1 MLEQHAQ
8 QSAIQ
13 NLQSKMLL
21 HPPALEQLSLALAA
35 FVRNDSIAALA
46 AAQDAAA
53 AAPTSR
59 LAREAVR
66 YLERV
71 CTAGQAS
78 VYVSGEAFGV
88 FIRGGGNLPL
98 YAALSAALSAIY
110 AGAGPLTLLDVG
122 VGDGMALLP
131 ALTPELRRIDLV
143 EPSAP
148 MLGRTTSA
156 LAARGV
162 AFRAFAMPFE
172 RFAARTNAHWELA
185 QATFSLQ
192 SLAPDAR
199 RAALA
204 WLRAHSDR
212 LLIAE
217 FDVPELGDG
226 PTPAR
231 VAHMAARYERGLAEY
246 DADDGLVAQG
256 FLMPI
261 FFSAFDPSAARTNY
275 EQPIAAWEA
284 ELRAAGF
291 ATVACQ
297 RLYDYWWAPAY
308 LLNAS

>member
-1 MLEQHAQ
+1 ML
-8 QSAIQ
+8 SP
-13 NLQSKMLL
+13 S
-21 HPPALEQLSLALAA
+21 ALEQLSAALAA
-35 FVRNDSIAALA
+35 FARNDSMAALA

-53 AAPTSR
+53 VAPTSR
-59 LAREAVR
+59 LAREAAR
-66 YLERV
+66 YLKRAYS
-71 CTAGQAS
+71 AGPAS
-78 VYVSGEAFGV
+78 VYLSGEAFGV
-88 FIRGGGNLPL
+88 FIRGGGNRPL

-110 AGAGPLTLLDVG
+110 AAGEPLTLLDIG

-131 ALTPELRRIDLV
+131 ALTPELRRVDLV

-172 RFAARTNAHWELA
+172 RFAARTNAHWALA

-199 RAALA
+199 RTALA
-204 WLRAHSDR
+204 WLRSQADR

-226 PTPAR
+226 LAPAR
-231 VAHMAARYERGLAEY
+231 LAHMAARYECGLAEY
-246 DADDGLVAQG
+246 DDDNGLVAQG
-256 FLMPI
+256 FLMPV
-261 FFSAFDPSAARTNY
+261 FFNAFEPSAARTNY

-284 ELRAAGF
+284 ELREAGF
-291 ATVACQ
+291 AVVVRQ

-308 LLNAS
+308 LLDAS